1 MLGRKELLVKHAK
14 AKLGL
19 PELAGHAPH
28 VEAALAILPETE
40 TDSGRDYSAPWLL
53 TQVLTPLLTPLLT
66 PAQRRITQQLRR
78 SADSG

>member
-1 MLGRKELLVKHAK
+1 MLGRKELLVKHAN

-28 VEAALAILPETE
+28 VEAALAILPGTE
-40 TDSGRDYSAPWLL
+40 TDPGRDYSAPWLL
-53 TQVLTPLLTPLLT
+53 TQVLTPLLT